1 MKIRGRMNNIWLA
14 LPLAATVAIT
24 ACAPQATQQANRAA
38 EIPAVVEQVQQAK
51 MLPVGTFAGMVAT
64 YEDGDFK
71 PVVGAIVKVEGG
83 EGQAVT
89 DADGR
94 YVFNGLKPGDYKVA
108 VTKDGFQQ
116 GEAQVNLSPVTGTPR
131 VNVAMNKSSYGLKQ
145 IAGFSATI
153 TGVVTDPRGA
163 ALPSA
168 TVRIATTAGAT
179 GTNQTVPANVNG
191 FYTVT
196 IPNMAV
202 SPISPGY
209 VQVTA
214 FGVSPGGV
222 KVEVDEV
229 WAKPITSASLVVNA
243 RCDAFTRPQNMT
255 YPSGTFTPM
264 GSTTAAVDVDWMS
277 TRADEFYLLLTTG
290 TGQKFAVLPESI
302 ANTPAA
308 GAVPQKCN
316 IKFRVPF
323 AFPPNDYTYTVQV
336 VPFGVTAAAYG
347 DGTSLVTD
355 YTAANLGADLAYTA
369 HTIADASEAVGDG
382 GTLPNN
388 VNRTRFVA
396 GEDVAYAL
404 NITNSNEA
412 ISQDLK
418 VKGKAPVGS
427 TITSATVTTTYHN
440 GAPVVTNI
448 AAGNIVQPNGTGDW
462 SVTGFS
468 IPRAF
473 DNTIPAELGKANV
486 VINFASSTAAAP
498 GTTFAMSA
506 VAVDMPSANL
516 TDPAPPGATVPASLT
531 VTGIDRNA
539 AKIVSKVI
547 DDGGTASDGFARVT
561 LVIDPTATTTALG
574 AMRFTDQTASN
585 QLTPASKAVLLGT
598 VVQPAAPTAMGLNG
612 PGVSQDKIGLIVDG
626 GAEVVVS
633 VASAGWD
640 LETLC
645 AFINGFVPGVTASRD
660 AGTNKMKLE
669 RNVAGD
675 SPIEVKIGPSTTG
688 NMLTKLGFTAAQ
700 QDFGTNGIA
709 ARFTNDGNG
718 AHPQP
723 TVTQAVG
730 GTTWQFATSSTS
742 THNADGSVTGTFSIE
757 PTGTVAPASY
767 TPLITIVYPIDKMG
781 GGAGFSLGGG
791 GAAMGPKFLAVNQV
805 APFATVGKDIGLA
818 VTANTDL
825 DDPAVVNNL

>member
-1 MKIRGRMNNIWLA
+1 MKFRGRLNHAWLA
-14 LPLAATVAIT
+14 LPLATTVAIT
-24 ACAPQATQQANRAA
+24 ACAPQATQQATKTADV
-38 EIPAVVEQVQQAK
+38 PAVVEQVQQAK

-64 YEDGDFK
+64 YEDGDFR
-71 PVVGAIVKVEGG
+71 PVVGAIVKVDGHG
-83 EGQAVT
+83 GQAVT

-94 YVFNGLKPGDYKVA
+94 YVFEGLKPGDYKVA

-116 GEAQVNLSPVTGTPR
+116 GEAEVKLSPVTGTPR

-145 IAGFSATI
+145 IAAFPATI

-163 ALPSA
+163 ALPNA
-168 TVRIATTAGAT
+168 TVRIATTAGS

-214 FGVSPGGV
+214 FGTTPGGV

-243 RCDAFTRPQNMT
+243 RCDAFTEPQNMT

-264 GSTTAAVDVDWMS
+264 GSTNAAIDVEWMS
-277 TRADEFYLLLTTG
+277 TRADEFYLQINAG
-290 TGQKFAVLPESI
+290 GQLFAVLPESI
-302 ANTPAA
+302 TNTPAA
-308 GAVPQKCN
+308 GATPQKCN

-323 AFPPNDYTYTVQV
+323 AFPAGVNTYTVKV
-336 VPFGVTAAAYG
+336 VPFGVATAAYG

-355 YTAANLGADLAYTA
+355 YTATNLGNDLAYAA
-369 HTIADASEAVGDG
+369 HTIADNSEAVGDG

-388 VNRTRFVA
+388 VNRGGKLVA
-396 GEDVAYAL
+396 GEDVLYKL
-404 NITNSNEA
+404 NITNSNTA

-427 TITSATVTTTYHN
+427 TITSAKVTTTLN
-440 GAPVVTNI
+440 AGAPVVINI
-448 AAGNIVQPNGTGDW
+448 PNANIVQPNGSGDW

-468 IPRAF
+468 IPKMVGI
-473 DNTIPAELGKANV
+473 NLGKADV
-486 VINFASSTAAAP
+486 EVIFTTPGTAAP
-498 GTTFAMSA
+498 GTTFTMTS

-516 TDPAPPGATVPASLT
+516 TDPAPPGATAPANIT
-531 VTGIDRNA
+531 FFGIDRSA
-539 AKIVSKVI
+539 IKLVTASKAI
-547 DDGGTASDGFARVT
+547 TNGGTASDGFADVT
-561 LVIDPTATTTALG
+561 LVVDPTATTTALG
-574 AMRFTDQTASN
+574 AIKLSDQTASN
-585 QLTPASKAVLLGT
+585 QATPASKGVLVGT
-598 VVQPAAPTAMGLNG
+598 VGQPVAPGSMGLNG
-612 PGVSQDKIGLIVDG
+612 PGVNQDKIGIIVDG
-626 GAEVVVS
+626 GAETVVS

-645 AFINGFVPGVTASRD
+645 AFINGFVSGVTASRE
-660 AGTNKMKLE
+660 AGTNKLKIE

-675 SPIEVKIGPSTTG
+675 NPVGVKIGPSTTN
-688 NMLTKLGFTAAQ
+688 NMLTKLGFTASQ
-700 QDFGTNGIA
+700 EDFGTNGIA

-723 TVTQAVG
+723 TVTQAG
-730 GTTWQFATSSTS
+730 GTTWAFDASSSS
-742 THNADGSVTGTFSIE
+742 THNNDGSVTATFTIN
-757 PTGTVAPASY
+757 PTGAVAPGSY
-767 TPLITIVYPIDKMG
+767 TGLITIKYCVDKMG
-781 GGAGFSLGGG
+781 GGAGFTLGGG
-791 GAAMGPKFLAVNQV
+791 GAAMGPKLLFINQI
-805 APFATVGKDIGLA
+805 APFATIGKDVALPAG
-818 VTANTDL
+818 ANTDL
-825 DDPAVVNNL
+825 DDAGAVANL